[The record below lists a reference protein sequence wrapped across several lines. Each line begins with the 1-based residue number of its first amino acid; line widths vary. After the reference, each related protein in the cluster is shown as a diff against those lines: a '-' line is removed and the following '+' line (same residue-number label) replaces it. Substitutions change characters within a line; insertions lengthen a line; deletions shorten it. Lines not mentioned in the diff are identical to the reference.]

1 MGVAHLAFDLGLGYQ
16 RGHGVDD
23 DHVDRVGAHQHV
35 GDFQGLLAGVRLGDQ
50 QVVDVDAQLAGIVG
64 IERVLGVDEGT
75 GGALFLGLGDHRE
88 GQGGLAGGF
97 RTVDL
102 DDPPLGQAADAEG
115 DVQAQGA
122 GRDGRDRLALMVA
135 HAHDRA
141 LAELAFDLSQGRGQG
156 ALLVLV
162 H

>member
-1 MGVAHLAFDLGLGYQ
+1 MV
-16 RGHGVDD
+16 
-23 DHVDRVGAHQHV
+23 
-35 GDFQGLLAGVRLGDQ
+35 QGKRRL
-50 QVVDVDAQLAGIVG
+50 
-64 IERVLGVDEGT
+64 T
-75 GGALFLGLGDHRE
+75 
-88 GQGGLAGGF
+88 GGF

-102 DDPPLGQAADAEG
+102 DDPALGQAADAEG

-122 GRDGRDRLALMVA
+122 GGDGRDRLALMVA

-141 LAELAFDLSQGRGQG
+141 FAELAFDLSQGRGQG